1 MKMAV
6 FLVILLA
13 NFLIPANGHAIVNGI
28 PSEGSDFVVALVD
41 NASAPSAFC
50 TGAYL
55 APRVVIT
62 AAHCVIKRGEKTPSL
77 NIPIGR
83 LAVSEIGAN
92 LKKTLPANQ
101 LVLVSKVWTRDTYFN
116 RFEPENNLKGGEVDD
131 VAMLFLERELKGK
144 PVDRVATKL
153 EIEAFK
159 SGLGE
164 GFQLGYGC
172 IKGDSV
178 EPAPNDGIP
187 YLAVGLRG
195 TQKTEAHITDT
206 NKYLGFEYQPDT
218 GVCPGDS
225 GSPLLQR
232 IGNEVVYLATVYA
245 GGGTSE
251 ILRKVPNV
259 KAFGNSTVTW
269 PYLDEINK
277 QISNWKT
284 EKPLSV
290 LRAEGILSNTF
301 YTDKDS
307 CHTRGIEGELQIL
320 KSGNWVKAAPAMGWD
335 KASRCPESHPVIPWT
350 VVKVAENSTLRW
362 RVWLNGAFDV
372 TGNSFTA
379 RKQKTATRS
388 TSSVTCAK
396 GKVVKRVVGLNS
408 KCPSGYKK
416 VATK

>member
-1 MKMAV
+1 M
-6 FLVILLA
+6 ILLA
-13 NFLIPANGHAIVNGI
+13 NLLTPTNGHAIINGV
-28 PSEGSDFVVALVD
+28 PSEGSNFVVALVD
-41 NASAPSAFC
+41 NASTPSAFC

-55 APRVVIT
+55 APKVVIT

-101 LVLVSKVWTRDTYFN
+101 LVLVSKVWTKDTYLN
-116 RFEPENNLKGGEVDD
+116 RFEPENNLKEGEVDD
-131 VAMLFLERELKGK
+131 VAILFLERELEGK

-159 SGLGE
+159 SGVGE

-187 YLAVGLRG
+187 YLVVGLRG
-195 TQKTEAHITDT
+195 TQKTEAHIPDT
-206 NKYLGFEYQPDT
+206 NKYLGFDYQPDT
-218 GVCPGDS
+218 GNCPGDS
-225 GSPLLQR
+225 GGPLLQR

-290 LRAEGILSNTF
+290 IEKPLSVIKAEGILSNTF

-350 VVKVAENSTLRW
+350 VVKVAENSMLRW
-362 RVWLNGAFDV
+362 RVWLDGAFDV
-372 TGNSFTA
+372 TSNSFTA
-379 RKQKTATRS
+379 NKPKIDTKVK
-388 TSSVTCAK
+388 SSIACTK
-396 GKVVKRVVGLNS
+396 GKVIKRVNGTNP

-416 VATK
+416 VATR

>member
-1 MKMAV
+1 MKIAL
-6 FLVILLA
+6 FLVILLTNLLTPTDA
-13 NFLIPANGHAIVNGI
+13 HAIINGV
-28 PSEGSDFVVALVD
+28 PSEGSNFVVAVVD
-41 NASAPSAFC
+41 NASATSSYC

-55 APRVVIT
+55 APKVVIT
-62 AAHCVIKRGEKTPSL
+62 AAHCVIKQGEKAPSL

-92 LKKTLPANQ
+92 LKKTSQTNQ
-101 LVLVSKVWTRDTYFN
+101 LVLVSKVWTKDTYFN
-116 RFEPENNLKGGEVDD
+116 RYEPQNNFKEGEVDD
-131 VAMLFLERELKGK
+131 VAILFLERELEGK

-159 SGLGE
+159 SGVGE
-164 GFQLGYGC
+164 AFQLGYGC
-172 IKGDSV
+172 INGGSV

-187 YLAVGLRG
+187 YLVVGLRG
-195 TQKTEAHITDT
+195 TQKTEAHIPDT
-206 NKYLGFEYQPDT
+206 HKFLGFDYQPNT
-218 GVCPGDS
+218 SGCPGDS

-232 IGNEVVYLATVYA
+232 IGDEVVYLATYYA
-245 GGGTSE
+245 GSGFNE

-259 KAFGNSTVTW
+259 KAIGNATVTW
-269 PYLDEINK
+269 PYLEEINK
-277 QISNWKT
+277 QISKWKT
-284 EKPLSV
+284 EKPLTV
-290 LRAEGILSNTF
+290 QRAEGILSNTF

-350 VVKVAENSTLRW
+350 VVKVPENSTLRW

-372 TGNSFTA
+372 TSNSFTA
-379 RKQKTATRS
+379 NKPKIVTKVK
-388 TSSVTCAK
+388 SSIACTK
-396 GKVVKRVVGLNS
+396 GKVIKSVNGTNP

-416 VATK
+416 VATR